1 MAQVLRRRYR
11 RSLENPASLPDL
23 VIIDGGKGQLSRAA
37 AVFEELGLDSTPLLG
52 VAKGASRKAGYERLI
67 MNGREV
73 VPGRSEERRV
83 GKGCRSVWWW
93 SGTKQYAWYHP

>member
-67 MNGREV
+67 MNGRVV
-73 VPGRSEERRV
+73 VPGPHHTASHMVQQIRV
-83 GKGCRSVWWW
+83 EVHRVTVAGS
-93 SGTKQYAWYHP
+93 S